1 MENWEHKDLKFKQ
14 LIDFDFELPQFTN
27 YETKF

>member
-27 YETKF
+27 YET